1 MAKDAPAKQQDT
13 TIAPTPAG
21 TKPVNVVPLFRRRP
35 VGEDEPEAKVG
46 LAAVNGVAAAGTTAA
61 TSDLDL
67 SGRPKIWFM
76 IGGGNSGKTVEVRWL
91 VGRMAEQGCQAILAA
106 LDPANRSLA
115 TWFEQVEQPPS
126 SDGAQT
132 ARWLREFLSFIMTEK
147 SHNAVLDFGGGDT
160 SLAKLIDT
168 APDIAA
174 TLEGEGIAPVAC
186 YTLTPRLD
194 DLAALETLET
204 AGFRPK
210 ATLLLFN
217 EGRVDSSIS
226 RDEAFARV
234 ARHTAVRNALTR
246 GAVPIWMPRLEPEV
260 MGEIEGKRLQ
270 FTQARDGQVPQGA
283 RFAPIGGL
291 ERAMV
296 RRWLERMEQAHA
308 AIPSWLL

>member
-1 MAKDAPAKQQDT
+1 MAKDAPAKPQDT
-13 TIAPTPAG
+13 SIPPTSAVAG
-21 TKPVNVVPLFRRRP
+21 PVNVVPLFRRRA
-35 VGEDEPEAKVG
+35 VGEDEPETKVG
-46 LAAVNGVAAAGTTAA
+46 LAAVAASPLADAAARSG
-61 TSDLDL
+61 LDL
-67 SGRPKIWFM
+67 AGKPKIWFM

-91 VGRMAEQGCQAILAA
+91 VGRMAEHGRQAILAA

-115 TWFEQVEQPPS
+115 TWFDHVEQPPS
-126 SDGAQT
+126 SDGTQT
-132 ARWLREFLSFIMTEK
+132 ARWLREFLSFLMAEK

-168 APDIAA
+168 APDIAD
-174 TLEGEGIAPVAC
+174 TLEAEGVAPVAC

-194 DLAALETLET
+194 DLAALDTLET
-204 AGFRPK
+204 AGFQPT

-217 EGRVDSSIS
+217 EGRVDSSMS

-234 ARHTAVRNALTR
+234 ARHTAVRNALAR
-246 GAVPIWMPRLEPEV
+246 GAVPIWIPRLEPEV

-270 FTQARDGQVPQGA
+270 FTQARDGQVPPGA
-283 RFAPIGGL
+283 SFAPIGGL

-296 RRWLERMEQAHA
+296 RRWLERMERAHA

>member
-1 MAKDAPAKQQDT
+1 MAKDAPAKQDT
-13 TIAPTPAG
+13 TFVAPPAA
-21 TKPVNVVPLFRRRP
+21 KPVNVVPLFRRRP
-35 VGEDEPEAKVG
+35 VGEDEPETKVG
-46 LAAVNGVAAAGTTAA
+46 LAAVNGATSLADAGQK
-61 TSDLDL
+61 SDLDL
-67 SGRPKIWFM
+67 SGKPKVWFM

-91 VGRMAEQGCQAILAA
+91 VGRMVEQGRQAILAA
-106 LDPANRSLA
+106 LDPANRSLT
-115 TWFEQVEQPPS
+115 TWFENVEQPPS
-126 SDGAQT
+126 SDGTQT
-132 ARWLREFLSFIMTEK
+132 ARWLREFLSFLMTEK

-174 TLEGEGIAPVAC
+174 TLEAEGIAPVAC

-194 DLAALETLET
+194 DLAALDTLET
-204 AGFRPK
+204 ASFRPK

-217 EGRVDSSIS
+217 EGRVDSSMS
-226 RDEAFARV
+226 RDEAFTRIG
-234 ARHTAVRNALTR
+234 RHTAVRNALAR
-246 GAVPIWMPRLEPEV
+246 GAAPIWMPRLEPEV

-270 FTQARDGQVPQGA
+270 FTQARDGQVPEGA

>member
-13 TIAPTPAG
+13 TIVATPAPTKSAS
-21 TKPVNVVPLFRRRP
+21 VVPLFRRRP
-35 VGEDEPEAKVG
+35 VGDDEPETKVG
-46 LAAVNGVAAAGTTAA
+46 LAAVNSATATADAA
-61 TSDLDL
+61 TRSDVDL
-67 SGRPKIWFM
+67 SGKPKVWFM
-76 IGGGNSGKTVEVRWL
+76 VGGGNSGKTVEVRWL
-91 VGRMAEQGCQAILAA
+91 VGRMAEQGRQAILAA

-115 TWFEQVEQPPS
+115 TWFEGVEQPPS
-126 SDGAQT
+126 SDGTQT
-132 ARWLREFLSFIMTEK
+132 ARWLREFLTFLMTEK

-194 DLAALETLET
+194 DLAALDTLEA
-204 AGFRPK
+204 AGFRPQ

-217 EGRVDSSIS
+217 EGRVDSSMS
-226 RDEAFARV
+226 RDEAFARIG
-234 ARHTAVRNALTR
+234 RHTSVRNALAR

-270 FTQARDGQVPQGA
+270 FTQARDGQVPSGA

>member
-1 MAKDAPAKQQDT
+1 MAKDVTAKQQET
-13 TIAPTPAG
+13 TTVP
-21 TKPVNVVPLFRRRP
+21 TKPINVVPLFRRRP
-35 VGEDEPEAKVG
+35 VGEDEPETRVG
-46 LAAVNGVAAAGTTAA
+46 LAAVNGATAA
-61 TSDLDL
+61 VEASVKSSLDL
-67 SGRPKIWFM
+67 SGKPKVWFM

-91 VGRMAEQGCQAILAA
+91 VGRMAEHGREAILAA

-115 TWFEQVEQPPS
+115 TWFDHVEQPPS

-132 ARWLREFLSFIMTEK
+132 ARWLREFLTFIMTEK

-168 APDIAA
+168 APDIAS
-174 TLEGEGIAPVAC
+174 TLEDAGIAPVAC

-194 DLAALETLET
+194 DLAALDTLEA
-204 AGFRPK
+204 AGFKPK

-217 EGRVDSSIS
+217 EGRVDSSMS

-234 ARHTAVRNALTR
+234 GRHTAVRNALAR

-260 MGEIEGKRLQ
+260 MGEIEGKRLR
-270 FTQARDGQVPQGA
+270 FTQARDGQVPAGA

-291 ERAMV
+291 ERSMV
-296 RRWLERMEQAHA
+296 RRWLEKMEQAHA

>member
-1 MAKDAPAKQQDT
+1 MAKDVTAKQQET
-13 TIAPTPAG
+13 TPAP

-35 VGEDEPEAKVG
+35 VGEDEPETRVG
-46 LAAVNGVAAAGTTAA
+46 LAAVSSAA
-61 TSDLDL
+61 TAVEASVQSSLDL
-67 SGRPKIWFM
+67 SGKPKVWFM

-91 VGRMAEQGCQAILAA
+91 VGRMAEHGREAILAA

-115 TWFEQVEQPPS
+115 TWFDHVEQPPS
-126 SDGAQT
+126 SDGVQT
-132 ARWLREFLSFIMTEK
+132 ARWLREFLTFIMTER

-168 APDIAA
+168 APDIAT
-174 TLEGEGIAPVAC
+174 TLEDAGIAPVAC

-194 DLAALETLET
+194 DLAALDTLEA
-204 AGFRPK
+204 AGFKPK

-217 EGRVDSSIS
+217 EGRVDSSMS

-234 ARHTAVRNALTR
+234 GRHTAVRNALAR

-260 MGEIEGKRLQ
+260 MGEIEGKRLR
-270 FTQARDGQVPQGA
+270 FTQARDGQVPAGA

-291 ERAMV
+291 ERSMV
-296 RRWLERMEQAHA
+296 RRWLEKMEQAHA

>member
-1 MAKDAPAKQQDT
+1 MAKDAPAKSQDT
-13 TIAPTPAG
+13 PPVPPPAA

-35 VGEDEPEAKVG
+35 VGEDEPETKVG
-46 LAAVNGVAAAGTTAA
+46 LAAVNGATSLADAGK

-91 VGRMAEQGCQAILAA
+91 VGRMAEHGRQAILAA

-115 TWFEQVEQPPS
+115 TWFEGVEQPPS
-126 SDGAQT
+126 SDGTQT
-132 ARWLREFLSFIMTEK
+132 ARWLREFLTFLMTER

-160 SLAKLIDT
+160 SLLKLIDT

-174 TLEGEGIAPVAC
+174 TLESEGVAPVAC

-194 DLAALETLET
+194 DLAALDTLET

-217 EGRVDSSIS
+217 EGRVDSSMS
-226 RDEAFARV
+226 RDEAFTRIG
-234 ARHTAVRNALTR
+234 RHTAVRNALAR

-270 FTQARDGQVPQGA
+270 FTQARDGQVPPGA